1 MYGYMLWQCFR
12 QLLQKQEKE
21 INIIFFL
28 QHCSVFK
35 YSEKQA
41 WLYKTIYEKYCT
53 KPQSIAK
60 IVLKTE
66 CQKSSLFV
74 PKKKKFNR
82 YEEKVMIL
90 WFYI

>member
-1 MYGYMLWQCFR
+1 MAICFDSVFR

-41 WLYKTIYEKYCT
+41 
-53 KPQSIAK
+53 
-60 IVLKTE
+60 
-66 CQKSSLFV
+66 
-74 PKKKKFNR
+74 
-82 YEEKVMIL
+82 
-90 WFYI
+90 

>member
-1 MYGYMLWQCFR
+1 MAICFDSVFR

-74 PKKKKFNR
+74 PKKKNLTDMKKR
-82 YEEKVMIL
+82 
-90 WFYI
+90 